1 MSIVIEYNNFNFSI
15 DEDVKEASLVG
26 HRQGRHEFTEESSSE
41 VLLRVGDFKERFLR
55 IYIPEKIP
63 YDGEMYTVSSITEN
77 AMQRDYSL
85 VEVFVPETI
94 RCIGENAFSCCHY
107 LESVHLSEGL
117 ENIGDYA
124 FCWCEN
130 LSSIEIPDTVNDI
143 GECAFRMCHS
153 LTSVKLPRS
162 LSIISN
168 GLFSECGKLKHI
180 ALPDS
185 VKIICENAFYLCRG
199 LENIN
204 IPEQLEY
211 IGENAFS
218 YCAVEE
224 ADFPK
229 TLKKICDGA
238 FYETKLRHVTFKN
251 VDAELHLDA
260 FYSCNKMRRIVV
272 PNGGKDYYLKK
283 MEDYYEDFIIIEEGE
298 CVVYEKDKFVFYLY
312 PNREAVLAECTS
324 QEYDIVLPGIIVYEG
339 VEYRLTK
346 IRTDV
351 FHDCSFVEYITLPDT
366 MTSIDDEMFAYYM
379 NVETFDFSGSIE
391 RIGVR
396 AFKACHS
403 LYEMT
408 IPEGVA
414 EIDDYAFEDCDEL
427 VEITLPKSIKIVGQH
442 IFRWCDSLEKIKV
455 PKGYLCHFEKLLPEY
470 KKFLEES
477 DFDLV

>member
-26 HRQGRHEFTEESSSE
+26 HRQGRHEFTEESYSE

-55 IYIPEKIP
+55 IYIPERIP
-63 YDGEMYTVSSITEN
+63 YDGEMYTVSSIAEN

-251 VDAELHLDA
+251 LDAELHLDA

-283 MEDYYEDFIIIEEGE
+283 MEDYYEDFIIIEEG
-298 CVVYEKDKFVFYLY
+298 
-312 PNREAVLAECTS
+312 AITS
-324 QEYDIVLPGIIVYEG
+324 E
-339 VEYRLTK
+339 
-346 IRTDV
+346 TDN
-351 FHDCSFVEYITLPDT
+351 P
-366 MTSIDDEMFAYYM
+366 
-379 NVETFDFSGSIE
+379 
-391 RIGVR
+391 
-396 AFKACHS
+396 
-403 LYEMT
+403 
-408 IPEGVA
+408 
-414 EIDDYAFEDCDEL
+414 
-427 VEITLPKSIKIVGQH
+427 
-442 IFRWCDSLEKIKV
+442 
-455 PKGYLCHFEKLLPEY
+455 
-470 KKFLEES
+470 
-477 DFDLV
+477 